1 MYTNGMNSNEIGKII
16 GVSGTTILR
25 TLEKNGIKRRELS
38 TALRTYPCNEHY
50 FDVIDTEDKSYFFG
64 LLFADGSLHNS
75 LDTINI
81 SLQEGDKDILELMT
95 TYIQPTKKLYYLD
108 RSKDKDSINRKNQY
122 KMEINSIHMGNLL
135 NSYGLIPNKSLIKQF
150 PKVILNSNEDII
162 KHFIRGYYDGNGG
175 INVKLE
181 ENKNLRRTT
190 IFISSTY
197 QMCDQI
203 RMLFLTYCNVN
214 GFIDK
219 NHTYNEVN
227 NYILSVGKIYHVKLI
242 LDWMYSNST
251 IYLTRKYDKYL
262 LLREKLEEKHAKG
275 EQYRDITNKLRR
287 ERENKIY
294 YP

>member
-1 MYTNGMNSNEIGKII
+1 MEEWKINYLEGNSLNSIAKEYNVSRTQVQNYLLNNDVKLRKKFKLSNKQINSIIRMYTNGMNSNEIGKII

-135 NSYGLIPNKSLIKQF
+135 NFLY
-150 PKVILNSNEDII
+150 EDIMM
-162 KHFIRGYYDGNGG
+162 GM
-175 INVKLE
+175 E
-181 ENKNLRRTT
+181 E
-190 IFISSTY
+190 
-197 QMCDQI
+197 
-203 RMLFLTYCNVN
+203 
-214 GFIDK
+214 
-219 NHTYNEVN
+219 
-227 NYILSVGKIYHVKLI
+227 
-242 LDWMYSNST
+242 
-251 IYLTRKYDKYL
+251 
-262 LLREKLEEKHAKG
+262 
-275 EQYRDITNKLRR
+275 
-287 ERENKIY
+287 
-294 YP
+294 